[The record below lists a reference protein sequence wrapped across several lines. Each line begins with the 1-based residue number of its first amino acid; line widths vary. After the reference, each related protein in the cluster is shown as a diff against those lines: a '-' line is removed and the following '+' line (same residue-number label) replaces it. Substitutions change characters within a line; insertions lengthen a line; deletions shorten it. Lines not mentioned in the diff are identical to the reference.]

1 MVFQRLRAFIGRQPY
16 VAAAIAAARANRHV
30 YILCLQVITFLIAVQ
45 LFLAGSDVMQARYE
59 ERWYAAMR
67 AAELAEKLAE
77 MTPLEQEVFGVDGP
91 VVVTPAEMTQS
102 AGQPDSELYYPER
115 PRYIY
120 TVDGEKVPMLGPRKP
135 QLLNPED
142 QRPWIERGWST
153 VDDTPPV
160 VEGSSADDDGAQHP
174 GMDESTVA
182 EPEMG
187 TSSTST
193 TTPKYEVA
201 TTPLGEL
208 TFVGIGT
215 TVTAES
221 TTNNSV
227 LTESART
234 RESVTSVTVIDS
246 RTVTRAGQTTTNS
259 GPTTMISIKFPLLP
273 TIATLVL
280 SPNITAVVELEAIAN
295 SATEPT
301 VSGIAGTLA
310 TLKNLTLTGGA
321 PFVDPEELGKW
332 WPGTTEELI
341 EFIHKPR
348 IYNKSKDRVGWS
360 RAASDRFWAE
370 MERLYSESVF
380 GARLLAASKGL
391 MKPGKKPYSILEQT
405 LDWACETAMPEEWA
419 SYGLW
424 VVCLARDSRQ

>member
-16 VAAAIAAARANRHV
+16 VAAARANHHV
-30 YILCLQVITFLIAVQ
+30 YILCFQVITFLVAVQ

-59 ERWYAAMR
+59 ERYYAALR

-77 MTPLEQEVFGVDGP
+77 MTPLEQEVFGLDEP
-91 VVVTPAEMTQS
+91 VVVTPADMEQW
-102 AGQPDSELYYPER
+102 AGQPDSELYYPDR

-120 TVDGEKVPMLGPRKP
+120 TVDGEKIPMLGPRKP

-153 VDDTPPV
+153 VDDAPQV
-160 VEGSSADDDGAQHP
+160 VEESSADDDGAQYP
-174 GMDESTVA
+174 GMGESTVA

-201 TTPLGEL
+201 TTPLDEL
-208 TFVGIGT
+208 TTFVEIGT

-234 RESVTSVTVIDS
+234 RESVKSVTVIDS
-246 RTVTRAGQTTTNS
+246 QTVPRAGQTTTNS
-259 GPTTMISIKFPLLP
+259 GPMTMISMKFPLLP

-280 SPNITAVVELEAIAN
+280 SPNVTAVIELEGIAN
-295 SATEPT
+295 SATEPI

-310 TLKNLTLTGGA
+310 TLNNLTLTGGA
-321 PFVDPEELGKW
+321 PFVDSEELGKW

-348 IYNKSKDRVGWS
+348 IYNKSTDRVGWS

-380 GARLLAASKGL
+380 GARLFAASKGL
-391 MKPGKKPYSILEQT
+391 MKHGNKPRSILEQT
-405 LDWACETAMPEEWA
+405 LDWACETAMPQEWG